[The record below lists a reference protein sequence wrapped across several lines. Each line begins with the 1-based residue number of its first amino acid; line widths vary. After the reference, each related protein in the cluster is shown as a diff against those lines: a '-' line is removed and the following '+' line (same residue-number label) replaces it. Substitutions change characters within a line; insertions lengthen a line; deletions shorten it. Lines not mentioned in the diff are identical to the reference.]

1 MSDTNSGRNFY
12 YSGTFEGESDID
24 VIERLSLV
32 NQRDDL
38 ETEITSVRKLL
49 RVVSAELNAYKA
61 VLAYRSKWDGINK

>member
-1 MSDTNSGRNFY
+1 MSDTDAGRNFY
-12 YSGTFEGESDID
+12 YSGKFEGESDID

-61 VLAYRSKWDGINK
+61 VLAYRSEWDGINK